1 MSNPEIPIS
10 TNDSASLDCTCDG
23 ARRCNFEGLRN
34 AVSPTVRISN
44 DESFLVPD
52 AGFLALRRPAA
63 ALLLFP
69 SQCHLKVIGYF
80 GVQPQLRIS
89 MLIVKELSDHGDI
102 TVEVN

>member
-1 MSNPEIPIS
+1 MSNSEIPMS
-10 TNDSASLDCTCDG
+10 PNDSASLNCTCDG

-44 DESFLVPD
+44 DEGFLVPD
-52 AGFLALRRPAA
+52 AGFLASRRPAA

-69 SQCHLKVIGYF
+69 SECHLKVIGYF
-80 GVQPQLRIS
+80 GVQPQVRVSTLV
-89 MLIVKELSDHGDI
+89 VKELSDHGDI